1 MLKVKIKR
9 KKKPKSKR
17 PECWNQEKKLY
28 PWNQYITYHKKKK
41 KQLRRIILKI
51 NFILKDK
58 IKKKTLVIERW
69 N

>member
-28 PWNQYITYHKKKK
+28 QWNQYIT
-41 KQLRRIILKI
+41 
-51 NFILKDK
+51 
-58 IKKKTLVIERW
+58 
-69 N
+69 